1 MFVVRLQLLLNLFD
15 LMLCKL
21 LQVLFSSA
29 GDAAMAQKTFR
40 DANWQLADSV
50 RFASLSAASVTAD
63 DDAVVIVKPVNSV
76 GDPVILD
83 VSIYGGNN
91 RNTYTVNAQMH

>member
-1 MFVVRLQLLLNLFD
+1 
-15 LMLCKL
+15 MLI

-40 DANWQLADSV
+40 DANWQLTDSV
-50 RFASLSAASVTAD
+50 RFASLNAASVTAN

-83 VSIYGGNN
+83 VS
-91 RNTYTVNAQMH
+91 TYNSSH